1 MSFEESHA
9 DDGDDGDDAGRIE
22 IGQAD
27 GTWTLRVRGRWDIA
41 AVAAHDRVLRAVDPV
56 PARAAVIDLSAVE
69 ALDSAG
75 AWALH
80 RTRVLLRAK
89 GIEAETV
96 GATEAQAALIAR
108 VAGYEAPEIARPR
121 RANAFLATLA
131 RLGAGTLTAFAEARH
146 VVGFFGLV
154 VVTLGRSIRRPGRIR
169 FTSLVSHMES
179 SGLNALPIVGL
190 LSFLIGV
197 VLAYQGV
204 DQLRRFGAEIFA
216 VNLLGISIVREI
228 AVLMTAILIAG
239 RSGSAYTAQTGTMKV
254 NQEVDAMHTLGL
266 DPIEVLVLPRLFAL
280 VITLPLLAFYADV
293 VALLGGAITLM
304 ALMEL
309 SPVQFLKQLNAAI
322 PMWSFWIGLIK
333 APFFAFAIALI
344 GCYEG
349 LKVSGSAESVG
360 RLTTQSVVESIFLV
374 LVLDAA
380 FSIMF
385 SYLGI

>member
-1 MSFEESHA
+1 MSFEESHTG
-9 DDGDDGDDAGRIE
+9 GDAAGRIE
-22 IGQAD
+22 IVEAD
-27 GTWTLRVRGRWDIA
+27 GTWTLGVRGRWDIA
-41 AVAAHDRVLRAVDPV
+41 AVAAHDRVLRAIDPG
-56 PARAAVIDLSAVE
+56 PARAATIDVSAVE

-80 RTRVLLRAK
+80 RTRVLLHAK
-89 GIEAETV
+89 GIEAEIT

-108 VAGYEAPEIARPR
+108 VAGYEAPEIVRRP
-121 RANAFLATLA
+121 RANAFLAALG
-131 RLGAGTLTAFAEARH
+131 RLGAGTLTACAEARH
-146 VVGFFGLV
+146 IVGFFGLV

-239 RSGSAYTAQTGTMKV
+239 RSGSAYTAQIGTMKV
-254 NQEVDAMHTLGL
+254 NQEVDAMQTLGL

-280 VITLPLLAFYADV
+280 VITLPLLAFYSDL

-309 SPVQFLKQLNAAI
+309 SPIQFLKQLNAAI

-385 SYLGI
+385 SYLGV

>member
-1 MSFEESHA
+1 MSSEENHEGGGA
-9 DDGDDGDDAGRIE
+9 AGHIE
-22 IGQAD
+22 VGQAD
-27 GTWTLRVRGRWDIA
+27 GAWTLRVHGRWDIA
-41 AVAAHDRVLRAVDPV
+41 AVAAHDRVLRAIDPD
-56 PARAAVIDLSAVE
+56 AASTAAIDLSAVE

-80 RTRVLLRAK
+80 RTRLLLRER
-89 GIEAETV
+89 GIEAEIT
-96 GATEAQAALIAR
+96 GATEAQAALIER
-108 VAGYEAPEIARPR
+108 VAGYEAPEVVRPR
-121 RANAFLATLA
+121 RPNAFLAALA
-131 RLGAGTLTAFAEARH
+131 RLGAGTLTAFAE
-146 VVGFFGLV
+146 VGNIVGFFGLV
-154 VVTLGRSIRRPGRIR
+154 VVTVGRSIRRPGRIR

-239 RSGSAYTAQTGTMKV
+239 RSGSAYTAQIGTMKV

-266 DPIEVLVLPRLFAL
+266 DPIEVLVLPRLLAL

-322 PMWSFWIGLIK
+322 PMWSFSIGLIK

-360 RLTTQSVVESIFLV
+360 RLTTQSVVEAIFLV
-374 LVLDAA
+374 IVLDAA
-380 FSIMF
+380 FSIFF

>member
-9 DDGDDGDDAGRIE
+9 DDGDDAGRIE

-27 GTWTLRVRGRWDIA
+27 GTWTLRVRGRWDIS
-41 AVAAHDRVLRAVDPV
+41 AVAAHDRVLRAVDPA
-56 PARAAVIDLSAVE
+56 PARAAVIDLSAVN

-96 GATEAQAALIAR
+96 GATEAQAALMAR
-108 VAGYEAPEIARPR
+108 VAGYEAAEIARPR

-131 RLGAGTLTAFAEARH
+131 RLGADTLTAFAEARH
-146 VVGFFGLV
+146 IVGFFGLV
-154 VVTLGRSIRRPGRIR
+154 VVTLGRSIRRPRRIR

-239 RSGSAYTAQTGTMKV
+239 RSGSAYTAQIGTMKV

-280 VITLPLLAFYADV
+280 IITLPLLAFYADM

>member
-1 MSFEESHA
+1 MSFENSHV
-9 DDGDDGDDAGRIE
+9 GGEPVGHIE

-27 GTWTLRVRGRWDIA
+27 GIWTLGVRGRWDIA
-41 AVAAHDRVLRAVDPV
+41 AVAAHDRILRAVDPGS
-56 PARAAVIDLSAVE
+56 AHAAVIDLSALV

-89 GIEAETV
+89 GIEAEIT
-96 GATEAQAALIAR
+96 GATEAHAALIAR
-108 VAGYEAPEIARPR
+108 VAGYEAPEIARPPR
-121 RANAFLATLA
+121 TNAFLAALG
-131 RLGAGTLTAFAEARH
+131 RLGAGTLSAFAEARH
-146 VVGFFGLV
+146 IVAFFGLV
-154 VVTLGRSIRRPGRIR
+154 VVTVGRSIRHPGRIR
-169 FTSLVSHMES
+169 FVPLVSHMES

-216 VNLLGISIVREI
+216 INLLGISIVREI

-239 RSGSAYTAQTGTMKV
+239 RSGSAFTAQIGTMKV

-280 VITLPLLAFYADV
+280 VITLPLLAFYADLM
-293 VALLGGAITLM
+293 ALLGGAITLM

-309 SPVQFLKQLNAAI
+309 SPIQFLKQLNTAI
-322 PMWSFWIGLIK
+322 PLWSFWIGIVK

-349 LKVSGSAESVG
+349 LKVGGSAESVG

-385 SYLGI
+385 SYLGV

>member
-9 DDGDDGDDAGRIE
+9 TRWRRRPYRV
-22 IGQAD
+22 
-27 GTWTLRVRGRWDIA
+27 WTLRVRGRWDIA
-41 AVAAHDRVLRAVDPV
+41 AVAAHDRVLRA
-56 PARAAVIDLSAVE
+56 ARARAPAVIDLSAVE
-69 ALDSAG
+69 ALGSAG

-204 DQLRRFGAEIFA
+204 DQLRRFGAEVFA

-239 RSGSAYTAQTGTMKV
+239 RSGSAYTAQIGTMNENGGDK
-254 NQEVDAMHTLGL
+254 
-266 DPIEVLVLPRLFAL
+266 LVHGSGGISQPR
-280 VITLPLLAFYADV
+280 
-293 VALLGGAITLM
+293 
-304 ALMEL
+304 
-309 SPVQFLKQLNAAI
+309 
-322 PMWSFWIGLIK
+322 
-333 APFFAFAIALI
+333 
-344 GCYEG
+344 
-349 LKVSGSAESVG
+349 AE
-360 RLTTQSVVESIFLV
+360 
-374 LVLDAA
+374 
-380 FSIMF
+380 
-385 SYLGI
+385 